1 MASSLKFELISH
13 KIGLVF
19 LRDGTWLQ
27 LPWWKIVRCFK
38 SGLHCTRLY
47 IVVKAQKLLEV
58 SEVFWSL
65 TCIFKSKLLHTQSRL
80 TKSEGRNIKLRCYR
94 ESRNSNSGTSN
105 VFSEITHWLQTLMT
119 RNSTAIMLMD
129 IQNRQLKKNVG
140 KLNSKDKLCEQR
152 LPEVPWDFLYIAS
165 TEQLFTQTS
174 FYCGFD
180 I

>member
-1 MASSLKFELISH
+1 MELDTH
-13 KIGLVF
+13 EVF
-19 LRDGTWLQ
+19 RCQTRDCNYRDK
-27 LPWWKIVRCFK
+27 KIVQCFK

-47 IVVKAQKLLEV
+47 IVVKAQNLLEV

-65 TCIFKSKLLHTQSRL
+65 TCIFKSKLLRTQSRL

-105 VFSEITHWLQTLMT
+105 VFSEITPWLQTPMT
-119 RNSTAIMLMD
+119 RNSTAIMPMD
-129 IQNRQLKKNVG
+129 IHKQAIEKKCR
-140 KLNSKDKLCEQR
+140 KLNSNDKPCEQR
-152 LPEVPWDFLYIAS
+152 LLEAPWDFVYIAS
-165 TEQLFTQTS
+165 IEQLFTQTS